1 MNRRICK
8 YSIIRF
14 QPYAETEEFA
24 NIGIVL
30 YVPELQ
36 HIEFKIL
43 DARQHGRI
51 THFFK
56 PFDNNIFRH
65 TTQIMQAE
73 LKHVQLMQKKIP
85 NIDLFA
91 ELTDLREDIIR
102 YSNIRVL
109 YSEDLTATLNKLFS
123 LYVQR
128 SFIQDRGHEARMT
141 GQVRNLLQKH
151 NLANKFKDQIV
162 GDKDIFSIRFP
173 FVHNNEQKTV
183 IKPIHFKHSDSS
195 QLIKHGLSWLGK
207 VNQLSRY
214 NFLKPETTLFA
225 YAPPEKAAGKLQ
237 DAFSDICDQIQE
249 AGICMIDINDQ
260 KKIAEFAE
268 FAENT
273 KNITD

>member
-43 DARQHGRI
+43 DSRQHGRI
-51 THFFK
+51 TNFFK
-56 PFDNNIFRH
+56 PLDKKIFRH
-65 TTQIMQAE
+65 TTQIIQAE
-73 LKHVQLMQKKIP
+73 LKRVQLMQKERP

-102 YSNIRVL
+102 YSHIRVL
-109 YSEDLTATLNKLFS
+109 YSKDLPATLNKLFNF
-123 LYVQR
+123 YVQR
-128 SFIQDRGHEARMT
+128 SFTQDRGHEVRMT
-141 GQVRNLLQKH
+141 GQVRDLLQKH

-162 GDKDIFSIRFP
+162 GDKDTFSIRFP
-173 FVHNNEQKTV
+173 FVDNNEQQRV

-214 NFLKPETTLFA
+214 HFLKPETTLFA
-225 YAPPEKAAGKLQ
+225 YAPPENKTGKLQ
-237 DAFSDICDQIQE
+237 DAFSDIYDQIQE

-260 KKIAEFAE
+260 KKIAEFAKIE
-268 FAENT
+268 AM
-273 KNITD
+273 KKQ